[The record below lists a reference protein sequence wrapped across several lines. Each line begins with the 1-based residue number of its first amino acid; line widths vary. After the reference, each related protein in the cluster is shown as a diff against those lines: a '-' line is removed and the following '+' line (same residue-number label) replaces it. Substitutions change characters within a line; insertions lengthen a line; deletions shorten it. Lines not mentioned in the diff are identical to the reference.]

1 MSAWVK
7 EMYFA
12 LSQGVNM
19 VTVAQV
25 VMLLS
30 AKIKTYVLQ
39 MLRRGLKDYFY
50 GLVSTSLKCVALK
63 TASRH
68 RVIGNQ

>member
-1 MSAWVK
+1 
-7 EMYFA
+7 
-12 LSQGVNM
+12 M

-50 GLVSTSLKCVALK
+50 GLASTSLKCVALK